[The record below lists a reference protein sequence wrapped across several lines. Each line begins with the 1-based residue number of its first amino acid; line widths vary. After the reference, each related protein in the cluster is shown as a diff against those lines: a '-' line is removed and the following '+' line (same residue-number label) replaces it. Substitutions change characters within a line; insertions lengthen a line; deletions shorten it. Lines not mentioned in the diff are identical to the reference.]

1 MAKLVFL
8 RRTEKDLSVFGGDIY
23 FDIDGKNAGR
33 LSLSN
38 QEIYLPA
45 GQHTIKMYKSHS
57 YDTYIGFASSTI
69 TVSENEELMV
79 RYAAPMMTNQPGN
92 IIISAYDP
100 QIEAASLKARED
112 TIARDYEADKRRRE
126 EQNSKYNTGTIIW
139 VTCLIIGAIIFA
151 IWEAS
156 IWW

>member
-8 RRTEKDLSVFGGDIY
+8 RRTETEINVFGGDIY

-33 LSLSN
+33 LSMSN

-57 YDTYIGFASSTI
+57 YDTYIGFALSTI
-69 TVSENEELMV
+69 FVREDEELMV
-79 RYAAPMMTNQPGN
+79 RYVVPMMTNQPGN

-100 QIEAASLKARED
+100 QIEASSLKTREES
-112 TIARDYEADKRRRE
+112 IARDCAADKKRRE

-139 VTCLIIGAIIFA
+139 VVCLIVGAIIFS
-151 IWEAS
+151 IWEVS

>member
-1 MAKLVFL
+1 
-8 RRTEKDLSVFGGDIY
+8 
-23 FDIDGKNAGR
+23 
-33 LSLSN
+33 
-38 QEIYLPA
+38 
-45 GQHTIKMYKSHS
+45 
-57 YDTYIGFASSTI
+57 
-69 TVSENEELMV
+69 MV

-112 TIARDYEADKRRRE
+112 TIARDYEADKRLRE